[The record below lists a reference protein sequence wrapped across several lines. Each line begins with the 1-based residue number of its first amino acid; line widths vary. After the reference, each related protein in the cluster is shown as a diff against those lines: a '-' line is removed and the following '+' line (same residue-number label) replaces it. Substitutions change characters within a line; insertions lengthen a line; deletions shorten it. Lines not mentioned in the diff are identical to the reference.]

1 MQSEDTTIARFI
13 GKVVVVTGGASGIG
27 AAVVDAFRQEG
38 AEVAILDVAPA
49 DVDQGRTSALGIH
62 CDVSDEEAVDAAF
75 DQIMAR
81 WNRVDVVIHSA
92 ALLGGSGPFEDLSLE
107 RWRRHIDVNLTGS
120 FLVCRAAAQRMIARK
135 IEGRIILVGS
145 VNSYAAERHAAPY
158 VASKGG
164 VRLLTKA
171 AAVDLARHGITV
183 NMIAPGP
190 ILTPATAENFD
201 SPATREIFAHVLPGG
216 EPGRPADVAA
226 VALFLGSPESRFVT
240 GTDILVDGGMFAQI
254 LN

>member
-1 MQSEDTTIARFI
+1 MPSEDPTIAKFTR
-13 GKVVVVTGGASGIG
+13 KVVVVTGGASGIG
-27 AAVVDAFRQEG
+27 AAVVEAFRQEG
-38 AEVAILDVAPA
+38 ANAAILDVARIDGDHVNPSTL
-49 DVDQGRTSALGIH
+49 RIH
-62 CDVSDEEAVDAAF
+62 CDVSDEAAVDAAF
-75 DQIMAR
+75 DQVMAR
-81 WNRVDVVIHSA
+81 WNRVDVVVHSA

-107 RWRRHIDVNLTGS
+107 RWRRYVDVNLTGS
-120 FLVCRAAAQRMIARK
+120 FLVCRAAAKRMIARGT
-135 IEGRIILVGS
+135 EGRIILVGS
-145 VNSYAAERHAAPY
+145 VNSYAAERNAAPY

-190 ILTPATAENFD
+190 ILTPATAD
-201 SPATREIFAHVLPGG
+201 SFSTPATRDVLARVLPGG